1 MRMDMY
7 EKTDR
12 GEKEIWGERG
22 SKRESGGEEAHTAA
36 IELQRAL
43 QLDLLLHIRG
53 LGVGFLSSVEPVDVR
68 LVVLGMVQVHD
79 LLRDVGFESLCRIY
93 EPW

>member
-1 MRMDMY
+1 MY
-7 EKTDR
+7 KKYGSR
-12 GEKEIWGERG
+12 RIGAKRRYGERS
-22 SKRESGGEEAHTAA
+22 SKRKSGGEEARTAA

-43 QLDLLLHIRG
+43 QLDLLLHVRG
-53 LGVGFLSSVEPVDVR
+53 LGVGLLGGVEPVDVR